1 MKSRLLLSLAGMQFV
16 IYQQL
21 VNKGGK
27 TFIWVLKNSYIFS
40 FYPLFSELLAF
51 FFFFFMNIDI
61 PVLIHQ
67 VNQGT
72 CLSALLTKRLTV
84 TAD

>member
-51 FFFFFMNIDI
+51 FFLMNIDI

>member
-1 MKSRLLLSLAGMQFV
+1 MKSRLLLSLAGMQLV

-27 TFIWVLKNSYIFS
+27 TFIWVLKNSYIFI

-51 FFFFFMNIDI
+51 FLMNIVV

>member
-51 FFFFFMNIDI
+51 FFFLMNIDI